1 MGVAC
6 LQSRQDSRSVLYD
19 LNSGEAVELGRFD
32 WCVMDYTPGCVTLLG
47 SDDPDNPYTL
57 IDLASGEKTAVQ
69 RSDTDYHS
77 GNVAV
82 LTANNV
88 LKIYDGTTGAL
99 LTDVEVTPVEEGHY
113 VSLTALPDG
122 YALLQYN
129 SENYDTVAI
138 QTYSGDGLLWSSAG
152 EAQQYTYASYLTNT
166 ANGPLLTAHRDNSDS
181 SNLSDVLDMEGNLLL
196 RRLGS
201 CYSIDDLPDDCF
213 IARQGFDYGLMDST
227 GQWLYRESIFSSP
240 SDDAGGGYLY

>member
-1 MGVAC
+1 M
-6 LQSRQDSRSVLYD
+6 
-19 LNSGEAVELGRFD
+19 NSGEAVELGRFD